1 MRNPLLILVAFQLAG
16 CVAVP
21 QIDKVE
27 SGQQNVGTRLEMT
40 LDGSWN
46 RFQSPQTA
54 PATIWTMEGLPVDEL
69 RVYAGIKDG
78 ETIDAGAPAVQG
90 VTKIAFRAGMQPDEI
105 VGMFESL
112 YTRGG
117 STFKLDKLEPWSFGG
132 EKGFRFEFTFTRKV
146 DGVAN
151 LGVGYSTV
159 SKGELFALLYFAP
172 RLGFFPRYKDKVEQI
187 ARSARLKT

>member
-1 MRNPLLILVAFQLAG
+1 MKRLLLILLALELAG
-16 CVAVP
+16 CASVAKME
-21 QIDKVE
+21 KVD
-27 SGQQNVGTRLEMT
+27 SGQQNVGPRLEVT
-40 LDGSWN
+40 LDGAWN
-46 RFQSPQTA
+46 QFQSAQTA
-54 PATIWTMEGLPVDEL
+54 PARIWTMEGLPVDEM
-69 RVYAGIKDG
+69 RIYAGIKDG
-78 ETIDAGAPAVQG
+78 EEIDAGARAVAG
-90 VTKIAFRAGMQPDEI
+90 VKKLAFRAGMQPDEI
-105 VGMFESL
+105 VAMFEGL

-172 RLGFFPRYKDKVEQI
+172 RLGFFPRYKDKVEQV
-187 ARSARLKT
+187 ARSARLKM